1 MFPSLLE
8 SFGKI
13 SMGTSQDSQDKIS
26 EKVSGKSSTDPSRP
40 GLLVVQTEE
49 CTTDCGCDPASNM
62 KCLIKAGLNITLRWR
77 PQQNADNSERIMMMS
92 RSAFVMTYFLPDFH
106 TRKNSPNIYNV
117 QIKMFIQ
124 ASPHGFWKQIFQF
137 HPKKWGSINLL
148 FSKNISSVGAQTYL
162 EINKN

>member
-13 SMGTSQDSQDKIS
+13 SIGTSQDKIS

-40 GLLVVQTEE
+40 RLLVVQTEE
-49 CTTDCGCDPASNM
+49 CTASNM

-106 TRKNSPNIYNV
+106 TRKNSANIYNV

-124 ASPHGFWKQIFQF
+124 ASPLELWKQIFQF
-137 HPKKWGSINLL
+137 SSPKVRMKINQFVIL
-148 FSKNISSVGAQTYL
+148 KMISSARALTQ
-162 EINKN
+162 K

>member
-13 SMGTSQDSQDKIS
+13 SIGTSQDKIS

-40 GLLVVQTEE
+40 RLLVVQTEE
-49 CTTDCGCDPASNM
+49 CTTTVDCDPASNM

-106 TRKNSPNIYNV
+106 TRKNSPNINNV

-124 ASPHGFWKQIFQF
+124 ASPLGFWKQIFQF
-137 HPKKWGSINLL
+137 SSPKVRMKINQ
-148 FSKNISSVGAQTYL
+148 FVIFKMISSARAQT
-162 EINKN
+162 

>member
-13 SMGTSQDSQDKIS
+13 SIGTSQDKIS

-40 GLLVVQTEE
+40 RLLVVQTEE
-49 CTTDCGCDPASNM
+49 CTASNM

-106 TRKNSPNIYNV
+106 TRKNSPNINNV

-124 ASPHGFWKQIFQF
+124 ASPLEFWKQIFQF
-137 HPKKWGSINLL
+137 SSPKVRMKINQ
-148 FSKNISSVGAQTYL
+148 FVIFKMISSARALTQ
-162 EINKN
+162 K

>member
-13 SMGTSQDSQDKIS
+13 SIGTSQDKIS

-40 GLLVVQTEE
+40 RLLVVQTEE
-49 CTTDCGCDPASNM
+49 CTASNM

-106 TRKNSPNIYNV
+106 TRKNSPNINNV

-124 ASPHGFWKQIFQF
+124 ASPFGFWKQIFQF
-137 HPKKWGSINLL
+137 SSPKVRMKINQ
-148 FSKNISSVGAQTYL
+148 FVIFKMISSARAQTS
-162 EINKN
+162 K